1 MKLVVTL
8 TKQYFKSHPKAGEP
22 TQFADMVRNGS
33 KIHTCRD
40 NADYWIGKIES
51 LKATGGTLCIRE
63 WSGRP
68 YRSPQDTVMEISSE
82 VVHVSVLKLTRLTF
96 DGPTSG
102 CHYHTYSAIVGNRH
116 VLTEEIAKN
125 DGFDNENDFLAFL
138 DPLFD
143 KYQSETIRLAI
154 IHFTDFRY

>member
-1 MKLVVTL
+1 MKVVVML
-8 TKQYFKSHPKAGEP
+8 TKVFFREHPKGGQD
-22 TQFADMVRNGS
+22 THFADLVRNGG

-40 NADYWIGKIES
+40 NPEYWIKKIER
-51 LKATGGTLCIRE
+51 LKAAGGTLSIRE
-63 WSGRP
+63 WEGKP

-125 DGFDNENDFLAFL
+125 DGFDNEHDFLAFL

>member
-22 TQFADMVRNGS
+22 TQFADMVRGGS

-68 YRSPQDTVMEISSE
+68 YRSPQDTVMEI
-82 VVHVSVLKLTRLTF
+82 
-96 DGPTSG
+96 

-125 DGFDNENDFLAFL
+125 DGFDNEHDFLAFL